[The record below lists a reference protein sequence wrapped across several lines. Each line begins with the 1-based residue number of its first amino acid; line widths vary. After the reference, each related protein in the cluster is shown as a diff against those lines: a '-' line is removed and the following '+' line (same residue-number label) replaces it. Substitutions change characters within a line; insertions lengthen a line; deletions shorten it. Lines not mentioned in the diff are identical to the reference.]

1 MNMCIVCVSA
11 CGERENASIS
21 VISVHIMGRG
31 KKLRV
36 RLDLKGQV
44 SWNGLGSGLVHLLK
58 ADQKQNFRLL
68 RTAEIFA

>member
-44 SWNGLGSGLVHLLK
+44 S
-58 ADQKQNFRLL
+58 
-68 RTAEIFA
+68 

>member
-1 MNMCIVCVSA
+1 MLNQYIYLYVSLFMNMCIVCVSA

-44 SWNGLGSGLVHLLK
+44 S
-58 ADQKQNFRLL
+58 
-68 RTAEIFA
+68 